1 MLIKVCS
8 QSEKQ
13 SERIEIW
20 WGNEAS
26 GSAHGGLAGKQVGRC
41 CD

>member
-13 SERIEIW
+13 SEHIEIW

-26 GSAHGGLAGKQVGRC
+26 GSAGGGLVGKQVERC